1 MPLHGEAGRVRRR
14 GRAVPVCVA
23 VLPVLPGIVRLRAK
37 QPRRCDGG
45 GYLAGE
51 VARLNSQT
59 DQRGQDMP
67 GSVGRDRH
75 RLLRDNGENLVAH
88 HGDALREDLR
98 FGEDMR
104 PQWEQHRF
112 FPKGRHSRK
121 A

>member
-1 MPLHGEAGRVRRR
+1 ML
-14 GRAVPVCVA
+14 
-23 VLPVLPGIVRLRAK
+23 
-37 QPRRCDGG
+37 
-45 GYLAGE
+45 
-51 VARLNSQT
+51 
-59 DQRGQDMP
+59 

-88 HGDALREDLR
+88 HGDALREALR

-104 PQWEQHRF
+104 PQREQHRV